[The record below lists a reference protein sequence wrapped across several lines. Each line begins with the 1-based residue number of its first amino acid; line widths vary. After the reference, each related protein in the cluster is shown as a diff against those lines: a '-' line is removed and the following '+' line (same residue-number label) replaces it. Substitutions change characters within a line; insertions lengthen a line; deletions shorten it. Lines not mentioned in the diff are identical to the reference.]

1 MLAKHSYEV
10 NYNRTSQKENNS
22 ILSTEW
28 AWHAASMARGH
39 MLAGCSDP
47 EQYLLSQHA
56 EQQQPFRE
64 YRQ

>member
-1 MLAKHSYEV
+1 MLAKHSYVV

-22 ILSTEW
+22 ILSIEC
-28 AWHAASMARGH
+28 ARHAASMARGH
-39 MLAGCSDP
+39 MAGYSDP
-47 EQYLLSQHA
+47 EQYLLSQPA